1 MINTLKKITT
11 DNWLEIT
18 SGVAGVSS
26 SLALNWQHITERAIE
41 TLILAIVS
49 GGSAAL
55 SGYIAILIIKKILPT
70 K

>member
-26 SLALNWQHITERAIE
+26 SLVLNWQHITERAIE

-49 GGSAAL
+49 GGSAAI